1 MRGIAF
7 TLQPGKLIMNMKHI
21 YKILLLLILPISL
34 LAQDTT
40 VVKQQANI
48 LVQAI
53 AKGDYK
59 TLVDHTYPKLA
70 EMAGGK
76 DKMLALVDTS
86 MGQLKSQG
94 ITFES
99 ASVGSPGKFYKA
111 GTEIHCLVPETLR
124 LKLPNGHAT
133 AHSYLLAISS
143 DGGKNWSFVDLNK
156 DTISSIPQIFPNFNP
171 DLKIPDPTPPV
182 MGP

>member
-7 TLQPGKLIMNMKHI
+7 TLQLDKLIMVMKHI
-21 YKILLLLILPISL
+21 YKILFLLILPISL

-40 VVKQQANI
+40 VVKQQANV

-86 MGQLKSQG
+86 MAQLKSQG

-99 ASVGSPGKFYKA
+99 AGIGSPGKFYKA

-124 LKLPNGHAT
+124 LKLPTGHAT
-133 AHSYLLAISS
+133 AHSYLLAISD

-156 DTISSIPQIFPNFNP
+156 DTISAIPQIFPNFNP

>member
-1 MRGIAF
+1 MR
-7 TLQPGKLIMNMKHI
+7 HI
-21 YKILLLLILPISL
+21 YKILLLLILPLSL
-34 LAQDTT
+34 FAQDTT
-40 VVKQQANI
+40 VVKQQANV

-59 TLVDHTYPKLA
+59 TLVDLTYPKLA

-76 DKMLALVDTS
+76 DKMLALVDTN
-86 MGQLKSQG
+86 MAQLKSKG

-99 ASVGSPGKFYKA
+99 AAVGSPGKFYKA
-111 GTEIHCLVPETLR
+111 GTEIHCLIPEILR
-124 LKLPNGHAT
+124 LKLPSGHVT
-133 AHSYLLAISS
+133 AHSYLLAISG

-156 DTISSIPQIFPNFNP
+156 DTVSSIPQIFPNFNP
-171 DLKIPDPTPPV
+171 DLKIPDPIPPV